1 MPRYCNAVVDEHGFV
16 SRHFKLL
23 RLRPLS
29 EMQEPKAGQFYMLQ
43 AGATSD
49 PLLKRPFSL
58 FKREDGTLSFLYRI
72 RGKGTQSLARFRQG
86 DSIRV
91 IGPLGNRYPVP
102 QGDFIAVA
110 GGIGIASL
118 LSLLEGYPGRAH
130 LFHGARSAEE
140 LVMGEE
146 VKRVAKEVIIA
157 TDDGS
162 AGMRGVV
169 TDLLAVRLGMTTEP
183 LLPIYACGPTPML
196 RELHRV
202 VADKEVRCHVS
213 LEEHM
218 ACGVGACL
226 GCVVKTTSGYR
237 RVCKEGPVF
246 DMKELA
252 W

>member
-1 MPRYCNAVVDEHGFV
+1 MHRYFNAVVDEHRFV
-16 SRHFKLL
+16 SKHFKLL

-29 EMQEPKAGQFYMLQ
+29 EIREPEAGQFYMLQ

-49 PLLKRPFSL
+49 PLLKRPFSI
-58 FKREDGTLSFLYRI
+58 FKREDGTLSFLYRV
-72 RGKGTQSLARFRQG
+72 RGRGTQSLARFRQG
-86 DSIRV
+86 DSLRA
-91 IGPLGNRYPVP
+91 IGPLGNRYPAP
-102 QGDFIAVA
+102 PGDFIAVA

-118 LSLLEGYPGRAH
+118 LSLLERYPGRAH
-130 LFHGARSAEE
+130 LFYGTKSAEE
-140 LVMGEE
+140 LVMVEE
-146 VKRVAKEVIIA
+146 AKRVAREVVIA

-169 TDLLAVRLGMTTEP
+169 TDLLAVRMEMATEP
-183 LLPIYACGPTPML
+183 LLPVYACGPSPML

-202 VADKEVRCHVS
+202 VANKEVRCHVS

-246 DMKELA
+246 DTKELA